1 MGAERAGKFCFI
13 QFTYHESGLWRG
25 IACKLGFFLGVFCLL
40 MRISSAQ
47 FIRGATNQVVPSYI
61 HNSDSLPL
69 VYNVYRCEEL
79 LRWCLDRGARV
90 DYADIDPPNVPPL
103 LEYVAKGGTISSLKL
118 LMEHGTKLGPRTL
131 HRAVEG
137 ASSGASERMEMV
149 RFLVE
154 DIGCDVNGMDM
165 PEDKRYPAHYG
176 TPLNHAACVPGAVE
190 VVKYLL
196 GVSFT
201 MWSEW
206 VWILRRNEWIW
217 VISLTDFDGAF
228 RRVQMRR
235 SGTVGGSMPLAMR
248 DLGVGVHW
256 RYLRSGRSRGRR

>member
-79 LRWCLDRGARV
+79 LRWCLDHGARV
-90 DYADIDPPNVPPL
+90 DYADIDPPNDPPL
-103 LEYVAKGGTISSLKL
+103 LDCVAKGGTISTLEL
-118 LMEHGTKLGPRTL
+118 LMEQGTKLGRRTL
-131 HRAVEG
+131 HCAVEG
-137 ASSGASERMEMV
+137 ASSGASERMEML
-149 RFLVE
+149 RSLIGE
-154 DIGCDVNGMDM
+154 MGCDVNGMDM
-165 PEDKRYPAHYG
+165 LEDKRYPAHYG
-176 TPLNHAACVPGAVE
+176 TSLNYAARIPGAAE

-196 GVSFT
+196 EV
-201 MWSEW
+201 
-206 VWILRRNEWIW
+206 N
-217 VISLTDFDGAF
+217 
-228 RRVQMRR
+228 
-235 SGTVGGSMPLAMR
+235 LAM
-248 DLGVGVHW
+248 
-256 RYLRSGRSRGRR
+256 